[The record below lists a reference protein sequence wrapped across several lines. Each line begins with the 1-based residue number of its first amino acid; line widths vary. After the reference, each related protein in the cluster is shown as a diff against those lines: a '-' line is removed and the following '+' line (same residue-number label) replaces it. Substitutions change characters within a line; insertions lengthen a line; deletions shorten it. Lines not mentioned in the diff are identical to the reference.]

1 MVYIVPYF
9 LWAKVYAVFCR
20 EYVVFVEYK
29 ITRNEYGSTNLS
41 IGGEGMYIKSMHIE
55 NYRNLVDVWMTFHE
69 KANYLVGENAIG
81 KSGFLRLLSIMSNG
95 CGIQEEDYADPDK
108 PIVITMKLHMLN
120 TEREYFADNP
130 SKHIQEIC
138 IRMEMYVTEVYPRL
152 YNADTGEE
160 LPLTLIRR
168 IRYISNTA
176 IEPNEETIPS
186 QIYRTLEGM
195 LSAWSQTH
203 IGDLGPEISSYI
215 QHEVQVGNLD
225 SSYYVCVFLLSRIL
239 SREDRPVADNMKFIS
254 LVALRIITH
263 IYIMSQSHAM
273 PLEHALIIDEKE
285 RRLLPLIIS
294 IDEPEVHLHPYM
306 QRSILTYF
314 KSLLD
319 NQDSRFGELLQD
331 LFQIDELRGQLFI
344 VTHSTDSLVDDYRN
358 IIRLYRDKKHK
369 VCAAC
374 GSTFQF
380 SEEIEKHLIM
390 HFPEVKEALYSRS
403 VLIVEGETEY
413 GCFQRFGKTLALPFD
428 YYGICLINARG
439 ESSIPKIK
447 KLLEY
452 FKIPTVALFDADVK
466 NSRNGEKGVYF
477 TDHICFEMDLAT
489 MMVDHGKRRDL
500 DHIIDAVNG
509 EHARATSDMLK
520 KACRK
525 LNVNYH
531 DYPPKLL
538 WHVNGRNKKALY
550 IYYFAWL
557 YSNKGVILGRLL
569 GQSLS
574 SQDIPP
580 AFVRVIQAAG
590 QLAKV

>member
-1 MVYIVPYF
+1 
-9 LWAKVYAVFCR
+9 
-20 EYVVFVEYK
+20 
-29 ITRNEYGSTNLS
+29 
-41 IGGEGMYIKSMHIE
+41 MYIKSMHIE
-55 NYRNLVDVWMTFHE
+55 NYRNLVDVHMTFHE

-81 KSGFLRLLSIMSNG
+81 KSGFLRLLSIMSSG
-95 CGIQEEDYADPDK
+95 CGIREEDYADPEK

-120 TEREYFADNP
+120 SGDEYFADSP
-130 SKHIQEIC
+130 HRHIQELC
-138 IRMEMYVTEVYPRL
+138 VRMEMHVAEVYPRL
-152 YNADTGEE
+152 YNAKTGDE

-168 IRYISNTA
+168 IRYIQNAA
-176 IEPNEETIPS
+176 IEPEEMHIPP
-186 QIYRTLEGM
+186 QIYRALEEK

-203 IGDLGPEISSYI
+203 IGDLEPEIRSYI

-254 LVALRIITH
+254 LVALRIITQ
-263 IYIMSQSHAM
+263 IYMMTQSHAM
-273 PLEHALIIDEKE
+273 PLEHTLIIDGQQ
-285 RRLLPLIIS
+285 RRFLPLIIS

-319 NQDSRFGELLQD
+319 NQDNRFREVIQD
-331 LFQIDELRGQLFI
+331 LFQIDGLRGQLFI

-358 IIRLYRDKKHK
+358 IVRLYRDKNHN

-374 GSTFQF
+374 GATFQF

-413 GCFQRFGKTLALPFD
+413 GCFRLFGKTLALPFD

-452 FKIPTVALFDADVK
+452 FRIPTVALFDADVK
-466 NSRNGEKGVYF
+466 NSRKGEKGVYF
-477 TDHICFEMDLAT
+477 TDHICFEMDLAK
-489 MMVDHGKRRDL
+489 MMIDNGKRREL
-500 DHIIDAVNG
+500 DRIINAANG

-525 LNVNYH
+525 LDVNYH
-531 DYPPKLL
+531 EYPPKML
-538 WHVNGRNKKALY
+538 WHVNARNTKALY

-557 YSNKGVILGRLL
+557 YSNKGVILGRLI
-569 GQSLS
+569 GQSLHLKT
-574 SQDIPP
+574 IPP